1 MERSWQEKAECAN
14 PARSFASA
22 KPTGAEKFCARPSLI
37 ELAENLYP
45 QQVNMA
51 ISADERVKDPGR
63 VPFAAGLRARL
74 RVLEGTAASRTA
86 GVALLVVILAFLSIY
101 PLSMLL
107 YGSLHSTPPGMAG
120 VFNLDGYQAVLTRQ
134 NLVMLLNTVGISLAK
149 TIPSLV
155 IAVLLAW
162 ILARTDTPF
171 RGALEVLVTLPF
183 FIPPILTAMA
193 WGMLGN
199 PQVGLLNQLYQ
210 WATGSSNS
218 PINVYSYGGVIWHMM
233 QYSIPFMFLLIVDA
247 FRAMDPSLE
256 EAARMCGASRWRT
269 FRTVTL
275 LLILPAL
282 SSAAILSFI
291 RGIENFESP
300 LFFGSPAGIRVIT
313 TDIYDSI
320 NQRSPPQ
327 YQYATA
333 VSFVIMALLLLIV
346 LLQWKLLRGRNF
358 TTVSGK
364 GYSPT
369 VMKLGKWRWATFAFC
384 VLFFAVTVVLPVG
397 QLLIGSFF
405 KFFGFYQW
413 DMLTLEHYRAVFGS
427 SEFWR
432 GFGNTMLLG
441 LAGASLTMVL
451 GGVVAYI
458 SVRTK
463 WRGRMLIDVMAWLP
477 WMMPGIVLGVGFLW
491 GFALLPHAIPIYGTI
506 WALLLAYISLGTPLS
521 VQVMSSAYSQL
532 SYDIEECSRVHGASW
547 LQTMRHIMI
556 ALAWPSFAV
565 GWVLVFF
572 GIMRELSASVL
583 LYSVGSEVLSVVLL
597 KLWTNGNAEQ
607 VSVIGL
613 MMIVLVVLFRWVQL
627 KVIKARISTL

>member
-1 MERSWQEKAECAN
+1 
-14 PARSFASA
+14 
-22 KPTGAEKFCARPSLI
+22 
-37 ELAENLYP
+37 
-45 QQVNMA
+45 MA
-51 ISADERVKDPGR
+51 ISADDRVGNPGR
-63 VPFAAGLRARL
+63 MPFAAGLSAKWRLLRATSAGR
-74 RVLEGTAASRTA
+74 TAA
-86 GVALLVVILAFLSIY
+86 LVFLIAILAFLSVY

-107 YGSLHSTPPGMAG
+107 YGSLHSTPPGVAG
-120 VFNLDGYQAVLTRQ
+120 TFNLDGYQQVLTRQ
-134 NLVMLLNTVGISLAK
+134 NLVTLLNTVGISLAK
-149 TIPSLV
+149 TLPSVV

-210 WATGSSNS
+210 WLTGSSSS
-218 PINVYSYGGVIWHMM
+218 PINVYSYGGVVWHMM
-233 QYSIPFMFLLIVDA
+233 QYSVPFLFLLIVDA

-256 EAARMCGASRWRT
+256 EAARMCGASRLRT
-269 FRTVTL
+269 FGTVTL
-275 LLILPAL
+275 QLMLPAL
-282 SSAAILSFI
+282 TGAAILSFI

-320 NQRSPPQ
+320 NQSSPPQ

-333 VSFVIMALLLLIV
+333 VSFIIMTLLFLIV
-346 LLQWKLLRGRNF
+346 LLQWKLLHGRSF

-364 GYSPT
+364 GYSPV

-384 VLFFAVTVVLPVG
+384 ALFFVITVVLPVG

-405 KFFGFYQW
+405 KFFGFYEW
-413 DMLTLEHYRAVFGS
+413 DMLTLEHYRAVFDS

-432 GFGNTMLLG
+432 GFANTMLLG
-441 LAGASLTMVL
+441 LVGATLTMVL
-451 GGVVAYI
+451 GGAVAYI
-458 SVRTK
+458 SVRTR
-463 WRGRMLIDVMAWLP
+463 WRGRLLIDAMAWLP
-477 WMMPGIVLGVGFLW
+477 WMMPGIVLGLGFLW

-521 VQVMSSAYSQL
+521 VRVMSSAYSQL

-547 LQTMRHIMI
+547 LQTMRRIVI
-556 ALAWPSFAV
+556 ALIWPSFAV

-597 KLWTNGNAEQ
+597 KLWVNGNAEQ

-613 MMIVLVVLFRWVQL
+613 MMMVLVLLFRWVQL

>member
-1 MERSWQEKAECAN
+1 M
-14 PARSFASA
+14 
-22 KPTGAEKFCARPSLI
+22 T
-37 ELAENLYP
+37 
-45 QQVNMA
+45 
-51 ISADERVKDPGR
+51 
-63 VPFAAGLRARL
+63 
-74 RVLEGTAASRTA
+74 
-86 GVALLVVILAFLSIY
+86 
-101 PLSMLL
+101 
-107 YGSLHSTPPGMAG
+107 
-120 VFNLDGYQAVLTRQ
+120 
-134 NLVMLLNTVGISLAK
+134 LLNTVGISLAK
-149 TIPSLV
+149 TIPSV
-155 IAVLLAW
+155 ILAVLLAW

-171 RGALEVLVTLPF
+171 RAALEVLITLPF

-210 WATGSSNS
+210 WVTGSETA
-218 PINVYSYGGVIWHMM
+218 PINVYSYGGVVWHMM
-233 QYSIPFMFLLIVDA
+233 QYSVPFLFLLIVDA

-256 EAARMCGASRWRT
+256 EAATMCGASRLRT
-269 FRTVTL
+269 FRSVTL
-275 LLILPAL
+275 QLMLPAL
-282 SSAAILSFI
+282 TGAAILSFI

-333 VSFVIMALLLLIV
+333 ISFVIMALLFLIV
-346 LLQWKLLRGRNF
+346 LLQRRMLRGRSF
-358 TTVSGK
+358 QTITGK
-364 GYSPT
+364 GYSPS
-369 VMKLGKWRWATFAFC
+369 VMKLGAWRWATFAFC
-384 VLFFAVTVVLPVG
+384 VLFFVVTVVLPVG
-397 QLLIGSFF
+397 QLVIGSFF

-413 DMLTLEHYRAVFGS
+413 DMLTLEHYQAVFGS

-432 GFGNTMLLG
+432 GFSNTMFLGLVGATLTMLLG
-441 LAGASLTMVL
+441 AT
-451 GGVVAYI
+451 VAYV

-463 WRGRMLIDVMAWLP
+463 WRGRLLIDSMAWLP

-521 VQVMSSAYSQL
+521 VRAMSSAYAQL
-532 SYDIEECSRVHGASW
+532 SFDLEECSRVHGASW
-547 LQTMRHIMI
+547 LQTMRRIVL

-597 KLWTNGNAEQ
+597 KLWANGNAEQ

-613 MMIVLVVLFRWVQL
+613 IMMVLVIVFRWVQL
-627 KVIKARISTL
+627 KFISSRIGGM

>member
-1 MERSWQEKAECAN
+1 V
-14 PARSFASA
+14 
-22 KPTGAEKFCARPSLI
+22 T
-37 ELAENLYP
+37 
-45 QQVNMA
+45 V
-51 ISADERVKDPGR
+51 SADDRLQDANRPALGARLSGTARWLQATSASRV
-63 VPFAAGLRARL
+63 AGL
-74 RVLEGTAASRTA
+74 T
-86 GVALLVVILAFLSIY
+86 LLVAVLAFLSVY

-120 VFNLDGYQAVLTRQ
+120 TFNLDGYRDILTRE
-134 NLVMLLNTVGISLAK
+134 NLITLLNTVGISLAK
-149 TIPSLV
+149 TVPSLAL
-155 IAVLLAW
+155 AVLLAW
-162 ILARTDTPF
+162 ILARTDTPC

-210 WATGSSNS
+210 GITGSSTA
-218 PINVYSYGGVIWHMM
+218 PINVYSYGGVVWHMM
-233 QYSIPFMFLLIVDA
+233 QYAVPFLFLLIVDA

-256 EAARMCGASRWRT
+256 EAARMCGASRLRT
-269 FRTVTL
+269 FRTITL
-275 LLILPAL
+275 QLMLPAL
-282 SSAAILSFI
+282 TSGAILSFI

-300 LFFGSPAGIRVIT
+300 LFFGSPAGIHVIT

-333 VSFVIMALLLLIV
+333 VSFVIMALLFLIV
-346 LLQWKLLRGRNF
+346 LLQWRLLRGRSF

-364 GYSPT
+364 GYSPGVT
-369 VMKLGKWRWATFAFC
+369 KLGKWRWVTFAFC
-384 VLFFAVTVVLPVG
+384 VLFFVITVVLPVG

-413 DMLTLEHYRAVFGS
+413 DMLTLEHYQAVFGS

-441 LAGASLTMVL
+441 LVGASATMVL
-451 GGVVAYI
+451 GGLVAYI

-463 WRGRMLIDVMAWLP
+463 WRGRSLIDAMAWLP

-521 VQVMSSAYSQL
+521 VRVMSSAFSQL
-532 SYDIEECSRVHGASW
+532 SFDIEECSRVHGASW
-547 LQTMRHIMI
+547 LQTMWRIVI
-556 ALAWPSFAV
+556 ALSWPSFAV
-565 GWVLVFF
+565 GWVLLFF

-583 LYSVGSEVLSVVLL
+583 LYSIGSEVLSVVLL
-597 KLWTNGNAEQ
+597 KLWVNGNAEQ

-613 MMIVLVVLFRWVQL
+613 MMMVMVILFRWVQL
-627 KVIKARISTL
+627 SFIKKHINTL

>member
-1 MERSWQEKAECAN
+1 M
-14 PARSFASA
+14 
-22 KPTGAEKFCARPSLI
+22 T
-37 ELAENLYP
+37 
-45 QQVNMA
+45 V
-51 ISADERVKDPGR
+51 SADDRLQDANGPAFGARLSGGVRWLQATSASRV
-63 VPFAAGLRARL
+63 AGL
-74 RVLEGTAASRTA
+74 
-86 GVALLVVILAFLSIY
+86 ALLVAILAFLSVY

-120 VFNLDGYQAVLTRQ
+120 TFNLDGYRDILTRE
-134 NLVMLLNTVGISLAK
+134 NLITLLNTVGISLAK
-149 TIPSLV
+149 TVPSLAL
-155 IAVLLAW
+155 AVLLAW
-162 ILARTDTPF
+162 ILARTDTPC

-210 WATGSSNS
+210 GITGSSTA
-218 PINVYSYGGVIWHMM
+218 PINVYSYGGVVWHMM
-233 QYSIPFMFLLIVDA
+233 QYAVPFLFLLIVDA

-256 EAARMCGASRWRT
+256 EAARMCGASRLRT
-269 FRTVTL
+269 FRTITL
-275 LLILPAL
+275 QLMLPAL
-282 SSAAILSFI
+282 TSGAILSFI

-300 LFFGSPAGIRVIT
+300 LFFGTPAGIHVIT

-333 VSFVIMALLLLIV
+333 VSFVIMALLFLIV
-346 LLQWKLLRGRNF
+346 LLQWRLLRGRSF

-364 GYSPT
+364 GYSPGVT
-369 VMKLGKWRWATFAFC
+369 KLGKWRWVTFAFC
-384 VLFFAVTVVLPVG
+384 VLFFVITVVLPVG

-413 DMLTLEHYRAVFGS
+413 DMLTLEHYQAVFGS

-441 LAGASLTMVL
+441 LIGASATMVL
-451 GGVVAYI
+451 GGLVAYI

-463 WRGRMLIDVMAWLP
+463 WRGRSLIDAMAWLP

-521 VQVMSSAYSQL
+521 VRVMSSAFSQL
-532 SYDIEECSRVHGASW
+532 SFDIEECSRVHGASW
-547 LQTMRHIMI
+547 LQTMWRIVI
-556 ALAWPSFAV
+556 ALSWPSFAV
-565 GWVLVFF
+565 GWVLLFF

-583 LYSVGSEVLSVVLL
+583 LYSIGSEVLSVVLL
-597 KLWTNGNAEQ
+597 KLWVNGNAEQ

-613 MMIVLVVLFRWVQL
+613 MMMVMVILFRWVQL
-627 KVIKARISTL
+627 SFIKKHISTL

>member
-1 MERSWQEKAECAN
+1 M
-14 PARSFASA
+14 
-22 KPTGAEKFCARPSLI
+22 T
-37 ELAENLYP
+37 
-45 QQVNMA
+45 
-51 ISADERVKDPGR
+51 ISADDRMRNVGGMPHT
-63 VPFAAGLRARL
+63 AGLSTKMRWL
-74 RVLEGTAASRTA
+74 QASSTGRTA
-86 GVALLVVILAFLSIY
+86 GVIVLIAILAFLSVY

-120 VFNLDGYQAVLTRQ
+120 TFNLDGYQEVLSRRS
-134 NLVMLLNTVGISLAK
+134 LMALLNTVGISFAK
-149 TIPSLV
+149 TLPSLV
-155 IAVLLAW
+155 LAVLLAW

-183 FIPPILTAMA
+183 FVPPILTAMA

-199 PQVGLLNQLYQ
+199 PQVGLLNQIYQ
-210 WATGSSNS
+210 WLTGSTGA
-218 PINVYSYGGVIWHMM
+218 PINVYSYGGVVWHMM
-233 QYSIPFMFLLIVDA
+233 QYSVPFLFLLIVDA

-275 LLILPAL
+275 QLILPAL
-282 SSAAILSFI
+282 TGAAILSFI

-300 LFFGSPAGIRVIT
+300 LFFGSPAGIHVIT
-313 TDIYDSI
+313 TEIYDSI

-333 VSFVIMALLLLIV
+333 TSFVIMMLLCLIV
-346 LLQWKLLRGRNF
+346 LLQWKLLRGRSF

-364 GYSPT
+364 GYSPG
-369 VMKLGKWRWATFAFC
+369 VMKLGKWRWLTFSFC
-384 VLFFAVTVVLPVG
+384 MLFFVVTVVLPIG

-405 KFFGFYQW
+405 KFFGFYER
-413 DMLTLEHYRAVFGS
+413 DMLTLDHYREVFS
-427 SEFWR
+427 SGEFWR
-432 GFGNTMLLG
+432 GFSNTMLLG
-441 LAGASLTMVL
+441 LVGASLTMVL
-451 GGVVAYI
+451 GGIVAYI

-463 WRGRMLIDVMAWLP
+463 WRGRMLIDGMAWLP

-521 VQVMSSAYSQL
+521 VRVMSSAYAQL
-532 SYDIEECSRVHGASW
+532 SFDLEECSRVHGASW
-547 LQTMRHIMI
+547 LQTMWRIMI

-597 KLWTNGNAEQ
+597 KLWANGNAEQ

-613 MMIVLVVLFRWVQL
+613 LMMVLVILFRWVQL
-627 KVIKARISTL
+627 AVIKKRISTL

>member
-1 MERSWQEKAECAN
+1 MSVSAGEGVNNLVER
-14 PARSFASA
+14 RT
-22 KPTGAEKFCARPSLI
+22 TGLSGI
-37 ELAENLYP
+37 
-45 QQVNMA
+45 
-51 ISADERVKDPGR
+51 GR
-63 VPFAAGLRARL
+63 WLQATAAGRL
-74 RVLEGTAASRTA
+74 AAL
-86 GVALLVVILAFLSIY
+86 ALLVVVLAFLSVY

-120 VFNLDGYQAVLTRQ
+120 TFNLDGYRDVITLQSAVT
-134 NLVMLLNTVGISLAK
+134 LLNTVGISLAK
-149 TIPSLV
+149 TIPSV
-155 IAVLLAW
+155 ILAVLLAW

-171 RGALEVLVTLPF
+171 RGALEVLITLPF

-210 WATGSSNS
+210 WVTGSETA
-218 PINVYSYGGVIWHMM
+218 PINVYSYGGVVWHMM
-233 QYSIPFMFLLIVDA
+233 QYSVPFLFLLIVDA

-256 EAARMCGASRWRT
+256 EAATMCGASRLRT
-269 FRTVTL
+269 FRSVTL
-275 LLILPAL
+275 QLMLPAL
-282 SSAAILSFI
+282 TGAAILSFI

-333 VSFVIMALLLLIV
+333 ISFVIMALLFLIV
-346 LLQWKLLRGRNF
+346 LLQRRMLRGRSF
-358 TTVSGK
+358 QTITGK
-364 GYSPT
+364 GYSPS
-369 VMKLGKWRWATFAFC
+369 VMKLGAWRWATFAFC
-384 VLFFAVTVVLPVG
+384 VLFFVVTVVLPVG
-397 QLLIGSFF
+397 QLVIGSFF

-413 DMLTLEHYRAVFGS
+413 DMLTLEHYQAVFGS

-432 GFGNTMLLG
+432 GFSNTMFLGLVGATLTMLLG
-441 LAGASLTMVL
+441 AT
-451 GGVVAYI
+451 VAYV

-463 WRGRMLIDVMAWLP
+463 WRGRLLIDSMAWLP

-521 VQVMSSAYSQL
+521 VRAMSSAYAQL
-532 SYDIEECSRVHGASW
+532 SFDLEECSRVHGASW
-547 LQTMRHIMI
+547 LQTMRRIVL

-597 KLWTNGNAEQ
+597 KLWANGNAEQ

-613 MMIVLVVLFRWVQL
+613 IMMVLVIVFRWVQL
-627 KVIKARISTL
+627 KFISSRIGGM

>member
-1 MERSWQEKAECAN
+1 
-14 PARSFASA
+14 
-22 KPTGAEKFCARPSLI
+22 
-37 ELAENLYP
+37 
-45 QQVNMA
+45 MA
-51 ISADERVKDPGR
+51 ISADDRVANPGR
-63 VPFAAGLRARL
+63 MPFVAGLSARWRLLRATSAGR
-74 RVLEGTAASRTA
+74 TAALVFL
-86 GVALLVVILAFLSIY
+86 VAILAFLSVY

-107 YGSLHSTPPGMAG
+107 YGSLHSTPPGVAG
-120 VFNLDGYQAVLTRQ
+120 TFNLDGYQQVLTRQ
-134 NLVMLLNTVGISLAK
+134 NLVTLLNTVGISLAK

-210 WATGSSNS
+210 WLTGSSSS
-218 PINVYSYGGVIWHMM
+218 PINVYSYGGVVWHMM
-233 QYSIPFMFLLIVDA
+233 QYSVPFLFLLIVDA

-256 EAARMCGASRWRT
+256 EAARMCGASRLRT
-269 FRTVTL
+269 FGTVTL
-275 LLILPAL
+275 QLMLPAL
-282 SSAAILSFI
+282 TGAAILSFI

-320 NQRSPPQ
+320 NQSSPPQ

-333 VSFVIMALLLLIV
+333 VSFIIMTLLFLIV
-346 LLQWKLLRGRNF
+346 LLQWKLLHGRSF

-364 GYSPT
+364 GYSPA

-384 VLFFAVTVVLPVG
+384 ALFFVVTVVLPVG

-413 DMLTLEHYRAVFGS
+413 DMLTLEHYQAVFGS

-441 LAGASLTMVL
+441 LVGATLTMVL
-451 GGVVAYI
+451 GGAVAYI
-458 SVRTK
+458 SVRTR
-463 WRGRMLIDVMAWLP
+463 WRGRLLIDAMAWLP
-477 WMMPGIVLGVGFLW
+477 WMMPGIVLGLGFLW

-521 VQVMSSAYSQL
+521 VRVMSSAYSQL
-532 SYDIEECSRVHGASW
+532 SFDIEECSRVHGGSW
-547 LQTMRHIMI
+547 LQTMRRIVI
-556 ALAWPSFAV
+556 ALVWPSFAV

-597 KLWTNGNAEQ
+597 KLWANGNAEQ

-613 MMIVLVVLFRWVQL
+613 MMMVLVMLFRWVQL

>member
-1 MERSWQEKAECAN
+1 MTVSAEDRVDGLGAV
-14 PARSFASA
+14 PASGLFGKTRWLQAMPA
-22 KPTGAEKFCARPSLI
+22 
-37 ELAENLYP
+37 
-45 QQVNMA
+45 
-51 ISADERVKDPGR
+51 GR
-63 VPFAAGLRARL
+63 I
-74 RVLEGTAASRTA
+74 A
-86 GVALLVVILAFLSIY
+86 GVTFLALLLAFLSVY

-107 YGSLHSTPPGMAG
+107 YGSLHSTPPGIAG
-120 VFNLDGYQAVLTRQ
+120 TFTLEGYREAFAQQSIVS
-134 NLVMLLNTVGISLAK
+134 LLNTVGLSFAKTVPSLALA
-149 TIPSLV
+149 I
-155 IAVLLAW
+155 LLAW

-171 RGALEVLVTLPF
+171 RGTLEALITLPF

-199 PQVGLLNQLYQ
+199 PQVGLLNQVYQ
-210 WATGSSNS
+210 WITGSTYA
-218 PINVYSYGGVIWHMM
+218 PVNVYSYGGVVWHMM
-233 QYSIPFMFLLIVDA
+233 QYSVPFLFLLIVDA
-247 FRAMDPSLE
+247 FRAMDQSLE
-256 EAARMCGASRWRT
+256 EAARMCGASRLRT
-269 FRTVTL
+269 FCTITMQL
-275 LLILPAL
+275 MLPAL
-282 SSAAILSFI
+282 TGATILSFI

-300 LFFGSPAGIRVIT
+300 LFFGTPAGIRVIT

-320 NQRSPPQ
+320 NQRSPPE

-333 VSFVIMALLLLIV
+333 ISFVIMALLFLIV
-346 LLQWKLLRGRNF
+346 LLQWRILRGRSF
-358 TTVSGK
+358 QTVTGK

-384 VLFFAVTVVLPVG
+384 ILFFVVTVVLPVG

-405 KFFGFYQW
+405 KFFGFYSR
-413 DMLTLEHYRAVFGS
+413 DMLTFDHYREVFAS
-427 SEFWR
+427 SDFWR

-441 LAGASLTMVL
+441 FFGASLTMLL
-451 GGVVAYI
+451 GGAVAYI

-463 WRGRMLIDVMAWLP
+463 WRGKLLIDAMAWLP

-521 VQVMSSAYSQL
+521 VRVMSSAYAQL
-532 SYDIEECSRVHGASW
+532 AFDLEECSRVHGASW
-547 LQTMRHIMI
+547 LQTMWRIVI

-565 GWVLVFF
+565 GWVLIFF

-597 KLWTNGNAEQ
+597 KLWANGNAEQ

-613 MMIVLVVLFRWVQL
+613 IMMVMVIVFRWVQL
-627 KVIKARISTL
+627 KVIKSRINAL

>member
-1 MERSWQEKAECAN
+1 
-14 PARSFASA
+14 
-22 KPTGAEKFCARPSLI
+22 
-37 ELAENLYP
+37 
-45 QQVNMA
+45 
-51 ISADERVKDPGR
+51 
-63 VPFAAGLRARL
+63 
-74 RVLEGTAASRTA
+74 
-86 GVALLVVILAFLSIY
+86 
-101 PLSMLL
+101 
-107 YGSLHSTPPGMAG
+107 
-120 VFNLDGYQAVLTRQ
+120 
-134 NLVMLLNTVGISLAK
+134 
-149 TIPSLV
+149 
-155 IAVLLAW
+155 
-162 ILARTDTPF
+162 
-171 RGALEVLVTLPF
+171 
-183 FIPPILTAMA
+183 
-193 WGMLGN
+193 
-199 PQVGLLNQLYQ
+199 
-210 WATGSSNS
+210 
-218 PINVYSYGGVIWHMM
+218 
-233 QYSIPFMFLLIVDA
+233 
-247 FRAMDPSLE
+247 
-256 EAARMCGASRWRT
+256 
-269 FRTVTL
+269 
-275 LLILPAL
+275 
-282 SSAAILSFI
+282 
-291 RGIENFESP
+291 
-300 LFFGSPAGIRVIT
+300 
-313 TDIYDSI
+313 
-320 NQRSPPQ
+320 
-327 YQYATA
+327 
-333 VSFVIMALLLLIV
+333 
-346 LLQWKLLRGRNF
+346 
-358 TTVSGK
+358 
-364 GYSPT
+364 
-369 VMKLGKWRWATFAFC
+369 
-384 VLFFAVTVVLPVG
+384 VLPVG

>member
-1 MERSWQEKAECAN
+1 MSVSAGEGVNNLVER
-14 PARSFASA
+14 RT
-22 KPTGAEKFCARPSLI
+22 TGLSGI
-37 ELAENLYP
+37 
-45 QQVNMA
+45 
-51 ISADERVKDPGR
+51 GR
-63 VPFAAGLRARL
+63 WLQATAAGRL
-74 RVLEGTAASRTA
+74 AAL
-86 GVALLVVILAFLSIY
+86 ALLVVVLAFLSVY

-120 VFNLDGYQAVLTRQ
+120 TFNLDGYRDVITLQSAVT
-134 NLVMLLNTVGISLAK
+134 LLNTVGISLAK
-149 TIPSLV
+149 TIPSV
-155 IAVLLAW
+155 ILAVLLAW

-171 RGALEVLVTLPF
+171 RGALEVLITLPF

-210 WATGSSNS
+210 WVTGSETA
-218 PINVYSYGGVIWHMM
+218 PINVYSYGGVVWHMM
-233 QYSIPFMFLLIVDA
+233 QYSVPFLFLLIVDA

-256 EAARMCGASRWRT
+256 EAATMCGASRLRT
-269 FRTVTL
+269 FRSVTL
-275 LLILPAL
+275 QLMLPAL
-282 SSAAILSFI
+282 TGAAILSFI

-333 VSFVIMALLLLIV
+333 ISFVIMALLFLIV
-346 LLQWKLLRGRNF
+346 LLQRRMLRGRSF
-358 TTVSGK
+358 QTITGK
-364 GYSPT
+364 GYSPS
-369 VMKLGKWRWATFAFC
+369 VMKLGAWRWATFAFC
-384 VLFFAVTVVLPVG
+384 VLFFVVTVVLPVG
-397 QLLIGSFF
+397 QLIIGSFF

-413 DMLTLEHYRAVFGS
+413 DMLTLEHYQAVFSS

-432 GFGNTMLLG
+432 GFSNTMFLGLVGATLTMLLG
-441 LAGASLTMVL
+441 AT
-451 GGVVAYI
+451 VAYV

-463 WRGRMLIDVMAWLP
+463 WRGRLLIDSMAWLP

-521 VQVMSSAYSQL
+521 VRAMSSAYAQL
-532 SYDIEECSRVHGASW
+532 SFDLEECSRVHGASW
-547 LQTMRHIMI
+547 LQTMRRIVL

-597 KLWTNGNAEQ
+597 KLWANGNAEQ

-613 MMIVLVVLFRWVQL
+613 IMMVLVIVFRWVQL
-627 KVIKARISTL
+627 KFISSRIGGM

>member
-1 MERSWQEKAECAN
+1 MS
-14 PARSFASA
+14 AS
-22 KPTGAEKFCARPSLI
+22 TEDR
-37 ELAENLYP
+37 AENLGATP
-45 QQVNMA
+45 AV
-51 ISADERVKDPGR
+51 
-63 VPFAAGLRARL
+63 ARL
-74 RVLEGTAASRTA
+74 SGIARRLQATSTGRNLGITLL
-86 GVALLVVILAFLSIY
+86 ALLLAFLSVY

-107 YGSLHSTPPGMAG
+107 YGSLHSTPPGVAG
-120 VFNLDGYQAVLTRQ
+120 TFTLDGYRDVFTQQSAIT
-134 NLVMLLNTVGISLAK
+134 LLNTVGISFAK

-155 IAVLLAW
+155 LAVLLAW

-171 RGALEVLVTLPF
+171 RGTLEALITLPF

-199 PQVGLLNQLYQ
+199 PQVGLLNQVYQ
-210 WATGSSNS
+210 WVTGSTVA
-218 PINVYSYGGVIWHMM
+218 PINVYSYGGVVWHMM
-233 QYSIPFMFLLIVDA
+233 QYAVPFLFLLIVDA
-247 FRAMDPSLE
+247 FRAMDQSLE
-256 EAARMCGASRWRT
+256 EAARMCGASRLRT
-269 FRTVTL
+269 FCTVTL
-275 LLILPAL
+275 QLMLPAL
-282 SSAAILSFI
+282 TGAAILSFI

-300 LFFGSPAGIRVIT
+300 LFFGTPAGIRVIT

-320 NQRSPPQ
+320 NQRSPPE

-333 VSFVIMALLLLIV
+333 ISFVIMALLFLII
-346 LLQWKLLRGRNF
+346 LLQWRILRGRSF
-358 TTVSGK
+358 QTVTGK

-384 VLFFAVTVVLPVG
+384 ILFFFVTVVLPVG

-405 KFFGFYQW
+405 KFFGFYQR
-413 DMLTLEHYRAVFGS
+413 DMLTLDHYREVFS
-427 SEFWR
+427 SSDFWR

-441 LAGASLTMVL
+441 FVGATLTMLL
-451 GGVVAYI
+451 GGTVAYI

-463 WRGRMLIDVMAWLP
+463 WRGRLLIDAMAWLP

-521 VQVMSSAYSQL
+521 VRVMSSAYSQL
-532 SYDIEECSRVHGASW
+532 SFDLEECSRVHGAGW
-547 LQTMRHIMI
+547 LQTMRRIVI

-565 GWVLVFF
+565 GWVLIFF
-572 GIMRELSASVL
+572 GIMRELSASIL

-597 KLWTNGNAEQ
+597 KLWANGNAEQ

-613 MMIVLVVLFRWVQL
+613 IMMVMVIVFRWVQL
-627 KVIKARISTL
+627 KIIKSRINAL